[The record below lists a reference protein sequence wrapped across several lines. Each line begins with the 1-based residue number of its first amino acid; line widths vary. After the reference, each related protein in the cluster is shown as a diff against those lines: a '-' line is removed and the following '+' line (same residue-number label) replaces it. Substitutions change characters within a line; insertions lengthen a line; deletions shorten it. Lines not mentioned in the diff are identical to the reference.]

1 MKALWKKFVKD
12 ERGLETVEWAIVGAI
27 VVAATVLVIGNIA
40 TNVAAR
46 FAELETM
53 TN

>member
-27 VVAATVLVIGNIA
+27 VVAATVAVITGIA

-46 FAELETM
+46 FGTLQEM